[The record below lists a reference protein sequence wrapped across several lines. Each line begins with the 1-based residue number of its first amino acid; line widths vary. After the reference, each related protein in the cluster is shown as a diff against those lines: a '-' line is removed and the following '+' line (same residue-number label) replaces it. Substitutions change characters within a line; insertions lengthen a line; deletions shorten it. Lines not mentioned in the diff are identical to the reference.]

1 MSGSPSLCLTLAA
14 LLAMAPL
21 AGVVASLPA
30 AADARAVVVSVD
42 KPKDQEQ
49 AKSAG
54 TIDGQVEA
62 IDYRAGTM
70 SVQAG
75 ARKVDIIVLPS
86 TNIQGTGNTF
96 HTIAD
101 IKKGAHV
108 RVLLSQ
114 RGSTYTAQL
123 INLL

>member
-1 MSGSPSLCLTLAA
+1 MSGSSFSFTLAA
-14 LLAMAPL
+14 ALTLTPI
-21 AGVVASLPA
+21 AGFAAAHAERGASVSVAS
-30 AADARAVVVSVD
+30 VD
-42 KPKDQEQ
+42 TSKNPDT

-54 TIDGQVEA
+54 TIDGQVSA

-75 ARKVDIIVLPS
+75 TRKVDVVVLPS
-86 TNIQGTGNTF
+86 TNIQGAGNTF

-108 RVLLSQ
+108 RVLMSQ
-114 RGSTYTAQL
+114 RGSVFTAQL